1 MAAAPL
7 GNVSPGA
14 SQRLAVDVRNAAFE
28 PVRDADV
35 AMQVTG
41 PGGAVRDLK
50 PALLDARTGRYAVE
64 ARFEEPGVYR
74 VVADARRGKEALGR
88 AEQWILAGAA
98 DLEMADPRLNED
110 VLRRVSR
117 ASGGR
122 YLDAADLSRL
132 PGLLVSSTTPAPP
145 RLQELW
151 HNAWIFLG
159 VVLLLAAEWFLRRR
173 WGLR

>member
-1 MAAAPL
+1 MTATVAA
-7 GNVSPGA
+7 
-14 SQRLAVDVRNAAFE
+14 DVRNAAFQ

-35 AMQVTG
+35 SVSLTL
-41 PGGAVRDLK
+41 PGGEVRQLK
-50 PALLDARTGRYAVE
+50 PTLLDARTGRYAAE
-64 ARFEEPGVYR
+64 ARFDQPGVYR
-74 VVADARRGKEALGR
+74 LVAEARQGSTMLGR
-88 AEQWILAGAA
+88 AEGWTLVGAA

-122 YLDAADLSRL
+122 YLAAADLSRL
-132 PGLLVSSTTPAPP
+132 PSLLAAGQGDPGPP

-151 HNAWIFLG
+151 HNIWIFAI
-159 VVLLLAAEWFLRRR
+159 VVALLSVEWFFRRS